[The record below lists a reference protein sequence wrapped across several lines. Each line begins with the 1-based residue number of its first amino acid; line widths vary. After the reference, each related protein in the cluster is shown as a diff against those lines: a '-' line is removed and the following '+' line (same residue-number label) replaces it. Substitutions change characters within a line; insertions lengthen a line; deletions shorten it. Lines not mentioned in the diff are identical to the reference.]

1 MLGSLEELYLRHH
14 YDQIEFGHA
23 HNFYLFFLSDLGI
36 IGFILSLVLPL
47 IFLKISFQ
55 TVSFY
60 QKEKGQNYYL
70 ALGITAFGI
79 AMFVRG
85 LFEWGGILSY
95 GTIGYDLPF
104 WILFS
109 IQLFLNQKYKIKAN
123 RS

>member
-1 MLGSLEELYLRHH
+1 MLGSMEELYLRHH

-36 IGFILSLVLPL
+36 FGFILSLALPF
-47 IFLKISFQ
+47 IFLKISLQ
-55 TVSFY
+55 TISLL
-60 QKEKGQNYYL
+60 QKEKGENYYL

-85 LFEWGGILSY
+85 IFEWAGILSY

-109 IQLFLNQKYKIKAN
+109 IQLFLNQKYKTKEN
-123 RS
+123 FS